1 MPYITMPMETK
12 FHQIT
17 WDELL
22 SGYVEPERFEP
33 VQNAPSSTR
42 TIFVQEPNAKLL
54 AKYDLPK
61 LIAILRDFNTKY
73 AELFEIPRES
83 MYTHYDI
90 PKRGIDPKTGRQKT
104 RPIDDPSPEL
114 RKALIELREIFFG
127 PFGALYHT
135 SAFAYI
141 NRRSVINAIQRHQGN
156 QSRWF
161 LSLDFSNFFGSTTLD
176 FLFSSLSQIFPFSE
190 VVRYPSGAD
199 ALRKALSLCMLNGG
213 LPQGSPISPMLTNLM
228 MIPIDH
234 KIKNGLI
241 NFTDCNHYVYTRYAD
256 DILVSCKYKTDYHNV
271 VKFVKGIL
279 EEFNA
284 PFALNP
290 DKTRYQNNNGKNY
303 HLGVILNQQN
313 QITVGYKQKREFRYS
328 LVEYITFKQTGVP
341 VDLHYVQQLMGQ
353 LNWYS
358 NVEPNYW
365 DAMLKKFKDKYHVDV
380 KELMLEDLRA

>member
-1 MPYITMPMETK
+1 MPYITMQMETK

-22 SGYVEPERFEP
+22 SGYVEPEQFAP
-33 VQNAPSSTR
+33 TQNAPSSTR
-42 TIFVQEPNAKLL
+42 TVFVQRPNEKLL
-54 AKYDLPK
+54 NKYDIPK
-61 LIAILRDFNTKY
+61 LIATLREFNAKY
-73 AELFEIPRES
+73 AELAAAPRES
-83 MYTHYDI
+83 LYEHYEI
-90 PKRGIDPKTGRQKT
+90 PKRGIDPRTGRQKT
-104 RPIDDPSPEL
+104 RPIDDPNPEL
-114 RKALIELREIFFG
+114 RKALIELRSIFSEQFN
-127 PFGALYHT
+127 ALYHT

-141 NRRSVINAIQRHQGN
+141 PKRCVLNAMQRHQAN

-161 LSLDFSNFFGSTTLD
+161 LSLDFSNFFGSTSLD
-176 FLFSSLSQIFPFSE
+176 FLCASLGQVFPFSE
-190 VVRYPSGAD
+190 VSLYPSGATE
-199 ALRKALSLCMLNGG
+199 LRKALELCTLNGG

-234 KIKNGLI
+234 KIKHALV
-241 NFTDCNHYVYTRYAD
+241 NFTDGNHYVYTRYAD
-256 DILVSCKYKTDYHNV
+256 DMLISCKYKTDYWQV
-271 VKFVKGIL
+271 VKFIRAVL

-313 QITVGYKQKREFRYS
+313 EITVGYKQKREFRAM
-328 LVEYITFKQTGVP
+328 LAEYIGAKKTGEP

-358 NVEPNYW
+358 SVEPNYW
-365 DAMLKKFKDKYHVDV
+365 DAALKRLNEKYATDV
-380 KELMLEDLRA
+380 VNLMLEDLRA